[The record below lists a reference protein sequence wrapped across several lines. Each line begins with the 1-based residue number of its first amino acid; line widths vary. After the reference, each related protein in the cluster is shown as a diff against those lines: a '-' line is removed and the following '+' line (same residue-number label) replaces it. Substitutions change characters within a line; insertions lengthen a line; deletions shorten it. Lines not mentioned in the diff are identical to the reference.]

1 MKHQHLLID
10 KLGSFL
16 GFEPDR
22 ECLKRGL
29 LEVDSLRFQVTQIDT
44 DEMSFVAIAVE
55 VFQIKPEALEGV
67 LTLAM
72 SANHFWRGT
81 QGSTFSYDPMSR
93 RLFLSIRFEA
103 REVEALPEFEIGA
116 SIMTLYDSAS
126 YWQAVIPQLEI
137 QCQEDFDHKSA
148 YALSFGQTAARFQ

>member
-1 MKHQHLLID
+1 MKHQHLFID

-22 ECLKRGL
+22 ECLRGGL
-29 LEVDSLRFQVTQIDT
+29 LEVDNLKFQVSQIDS
-44 DEMSFVAIAVE
+44 DEMSFVVIAVE

-81 QGSTFSYDPMSR
+81 QGSTFSYDPMTR
-93 RLFLSIRFEA
+93 RLFLSRRFEA
-103 REVEALPEFEIGA
+103 REVEALSDFEIGA
-116 SIMTLYDSAS
+116 AIMALYDSAN
-126 YWQAVIPQLEI
+126 YWQMVIPQLEI
-137 QCQEDFDHKSA
+137 QSQEDLDHKSA
-148 YALSFGQTAARFQ
+148 HALSFGQTAARFQ